1 MNKTIETQAPKQ
13 KGVASA
19 SKGVVGRLF
28 VLDLS
33 GGRIFTVN
41 PDGSDKKI
49 IVTDCRLPDG
59 VVVDA
64 QAGHIYWTNMGVPSK
79 NDGSIERA
87 DLGGRNRTTIVPEGG
102 TFTPKQLHFEKET
115 GKLYWCDREGMRV
128 MRCNLD
134 GSQLET
140 LFDSSKGDA
149 RPGKDQ
155 TKWCVGIT
163 VDPRRGKF
171 YWTQKGTDKGGV
183 GRIFRANLELPQGQN
198 AANRTDIE
206 VLFDKLPEPIDLEL
220 DVENRALYWTDRG
233 DPPRGNTV
241 YRASV
246 DDKPGQAAPEVLVNH
261 QLETAP
267 EILVTHLMEAIGITL
282 DLKGDRMFL
291 TDLAGSVYSARLDGS
306 QKRPLL
312 IGQGNLTGIAF
323 AEIP

>member
-1 MNKTIETQAPKQ
+1 MIETQVSKPKTAAP
-13 KGVASA
+13 A
-19 SKGVVGRLF
+19 SKGTSGLLY

-64 QAGHIYWTNMGVPSK
+64 EAGHIYWTNMGVPSR

-87 DLGGRNRTTIVPEGG
+87 DLDGRNRKTIVPEGG
-102 TFTPKQLHFEKET
+102 TFTPKQLHLDKENR
-115 GKLYWCDREGMRV
+115 KLYWSDREGMRV
-128 MRCNLD
+128 MRSNLD

-140 LFDSSKGDA
+140 LVHSSKGDA
-149 RPGKDQ
+149 RPGIDQ

-163 VDPRRGKF
+163 VDPKRGKF

-183 GRIFRANLELPQGQN
+183 GRIFRANLEMPKGQN

-220 DVENRALYWTDRG
+220 DIDKNVLYWTDRG

-241 YRASV
+241 NRASI
-246 DDKPGQAAPEVLVNH
+246 DATPGQAASEIVLNH
-261 QLETAP
+261 PLKTEP
-267 EILVTHLMEAIGITL
+267 EILVTHLMEGIGIAL
-282 DLKGDRMFL
+282 DLNGERMFV

-312 IGQGNLTGIAF
+312 FGQGNLTGIAF